1 MVKISPFIFFLDSED
16 SSYSLAQMPPLPP
29 LRPPPSFISPST
41 RSPLSRAAA
50 LPTTVLSPASAA
62 VSQASAQ
69 NPAASSSREAELAS
83 LKQIVVQNR
92 AMKPHSPLL
101 NSNHIDSSKYSK
113 PQLLQQARPR
123 QTNPIIWCFAFL
135 CLLFSLLLI
144 FLGIATLIIF
154 LVVRPRNPVFDIPNA
169 SLSTIYFDAPE
180 YLNGDFTLLA
190 NFTNPNQRVDVRYE
204 NADIELFFGDRL
216 IATQAIQPFS
226 QRKKE
231 VRLQPVHLISS
242 LVFLPQNF
250 GLVLRRQVQNNKIV
264 YNIRGTFKVK
274 ASLGFVH
281 YSYWLHSRC
290 ELVMTSPPTG
300 ALVARSCRTKR

>member
-1 MVKISPFIFFLDSED
+1 
-16 SSYSLAQMPPLPP
+16 MPPLY
-29 LRPPPSFISPST
+29 PPPPPPPPTPTFITPSASSPSNT
-41 RSPLSRAAA
+41 AAE
-50 LPTTVLSPASAA
+50 PTTTPSPASAVVA
-62 VSQASAQ
+62 QASTT
-69 NPAASSSREAELAS
+69 PASSSRDAELAS
-83 LKQIVVQNR
+83 LDQIIVQNR
-92 AMKPHSPLL
+92 ATKPHTPLL
-101 NSNHIDSSKYSK
+101 NTNHTDSSKYRK

-154 LVVRPRNPVFDIPNA
+154 LVVRPRNPLFDIPNA

-180 YLNGDFTLLA
+180 YLNGDFTVLI
-190 NFTNPNQRVDVRYE
+190 NFTNPNHRVDLRYE

-250 GLVLRRQVQNNKIV
+250 GLVLRRQVQNNKVV
-264 YNIRGTFKVK
+264 YNIRGTFRVK
-274 ASLGFVH
+274 ASLGIIH

-290 ELVMTSPPTG
+290 QLVMTSPPTG
-300 ALVARSCRTKR
+300 VLVARSCKIKR